1 MLDGIIE
8 EAIATW
14 KPIEF
19 TREDL
24 NEKRFRVL
32 WWTSLEIEKEINR
45 LSDMWYIPIWGLSCT
60 STSHWLVYAQLMEN
74 LYFNPVANEIQ
85 MDSEDFGQESLWSWS
100 DFWDDIYW
108 WDKTE
113 SDWTDEW
120 E

>member
-1 MLDGIIE
+1 MLDEIIE

-60 STSHWLVYAQLMEN
+60 STSHWLVYAQLMEY

-85 MDSEDFGQESLWSWS
+85 MDSKDFGQESLWSWS

-113 SDWTDEW
+113 SDWADEW